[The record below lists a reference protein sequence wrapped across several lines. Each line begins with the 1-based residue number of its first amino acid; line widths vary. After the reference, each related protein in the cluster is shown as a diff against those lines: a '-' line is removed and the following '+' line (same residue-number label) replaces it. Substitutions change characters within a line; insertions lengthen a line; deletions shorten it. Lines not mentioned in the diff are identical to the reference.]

1 VSETNSDRKPP
12 RGGFDWRLAGTIVV
26 GIAVLGFVGGLYFFG
41 QEMLNLDGQSAAE
54 RFIGAGRGTL
64 WAPVV
69 AVLAFVLLGL
79 TGFPQFVMIAAAVL
93 LFGPYYGFLYSWMG
107 TMLSANLGFAM
118 GHFFGSDIL
127 RRFGGDRA
135 NAVSAMVGKR
145 GILASAIVRVV
156 PSAPFIVV
164 NMAAGVSHISLSQFN
179 IGTGIGIIPK
189 MAFIAFIG
197 GSLMALAQ
205 GANLWIIAV
214 VVLVLALWVVGGIWL
229 RRTYMGVGKPDTQ
242 SGNDEA

>member
-1 VSETNSDRKPP
+1 M
-12 RGGFDWRLAGTIVV
+12 V

-41 QEMLNLDGQSAAE
+41 QEMLNLDGDSAAE
-54 RFIGAGRGTL
+54 RFIGAGRGTI
-64 WAPVV
+64 WAPIV
-69 AVLAFVLLGL
+69 AMLAFVLLGL

-127 RRFGGDRA
+127 RRFGGERA
-135 NAVSAMVGKR
+135 NTVSAMVGKR

-164 NMAAGVSHISLSQFN
+164 NMAAGVSHISLAQFN
-179 IGTGIGIIPK
+179 IGTGLGIIPK

-214 VVLVLALWVVGGIWL
+214 VIMVLALWVVGGIWL
-229 RRTYMGVGKPDTQ
+229 RRTYMSAAKPDTQ
-242 SGNDEA
+242 GGSDQG